1 MIGVSPIL
9 KAHMQQELHQM
20 IVEVL
25 WRNPTLKYYQVRTK
39 EGKKTGEGG

>member
-1 MIGVSPIL
+1 MSGVSPTL

-25 WRNPTLKYYQVRTK
+25 WRNPTLKYYQVIK
-39 EGKKTGEGG
+39 EKEKKGKT